1 VPAKE
6 PKTVTTSIRMTP
18 EQEAVIKRAA
28 AADNRTV
35 SNFLLTAALREADA
49 LLRRREAPDG
59 R

>member
-1 VPAKE
+1 M
-6 PKTVTTSIRMTP
+6 TTSIRMTP

-35 SNFLLTAALREADA
+35 SNFLLTAALREAEA
-49 LLRRREAPDG
+49 LLRRHEAPGG